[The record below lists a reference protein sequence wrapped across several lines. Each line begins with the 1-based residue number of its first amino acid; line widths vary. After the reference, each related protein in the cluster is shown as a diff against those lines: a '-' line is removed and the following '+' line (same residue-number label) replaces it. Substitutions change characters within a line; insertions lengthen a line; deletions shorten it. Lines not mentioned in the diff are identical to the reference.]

1 MNLYFLPAEIAA
13 ALNNVNLNYLN
24 EIRLRSGQPVIIQY
38 RGEYKYINEYGITPN
53 IVGALTCGNAE
64 SVLNAAMS
72 GNVYVYSE
80 QLKNGFITI
89 DGGIRIGVAGEYV
102 MQGNNIVTVKRVT
115 SLNIRIP
122 HDVFGIADELY
133 CTVFGNGL
141 KNTLIF
147 SPPGFGKTTLL
158 RDLARKISQNSDKNV
173 LIFDERNEIAAYD
186 GDGRGFALG
195 KGCDVVRGG
204 DKNNAFKNS
213 IRVMR
218 PEVIITDELCGVQD
232 LSAVRYA
239 IECGIN
245 VITSSHT
252 IDRNKLKS
260 MPFDIYVELRG
271 IGKEI
276 IVYDKNFDIVCNCTS
291 VGRIGVGGFI

>member
-1 MNLYFLPAEIAA
+1 MS

-38 RGEYKYINEYGITPN
+38 RGEYKYINKYGISSN
-53 IVGALTCGNAE
+53 CDNSLKCDCAE
-64 SVLNAAMS
+64 AVLNAAMS

-89 DGGIRIGVAGEYV
+89 DGGIRIGIAGEYV
-102 MQGNNIVTVKRVT
+102 MQGNEIVTVKSIT

-122 HDVFGIADELY
+122 HDVLGVADEIY
-133 CTVFGNGL
+133 GTVCGSVI

-158 RDLARKISQNSDKNV
+158 RDLARKISYNTDKNI
-173 LIFDERNEIAAYD
+173 LIFDERNEISATD
-186 GDGRGFALG
+186 GDNKGFDLG

-204 DKNNAFKNS
+204 NKLTAFKNS

-218 PEVIITDELCGVQD
+218 PEVIITDELYGDKDVN
-232 LSAVRYA
+232 AVKYA
-239 IECGIN
+239 IDCGIA
-245 VITSSHT
+245 VIASSHT
-252 IDRNKLKS
+252 IDRQKLKIL
-260 MPFDIYVELRG
+260 PFDLFVELFG

-276 IVYDKNFDIVCNCTS
+276 VVYDKNFNTVCNCS
-291 VGRIGVGGFI
+291 AVGRIGTGYFR